1 MTIEMRQWS
10 PDDAEMRAEGDGM
23 TFTGYAIRYGVPS
36 QPLPFTE
43 TIAAG
48 AATRS
53 LKSRN
58 NIKAFVNHD
67 TNMVIGSTRAGTLR
81 LSEDERGVLA
91 TISLPETSY
100 GRDLAV
106 SVKRGDVSGM
116 SFGFSVVKDSWSAD
130 YGSRDVTELRLH
142 EVSPV
147 TGFEAYTQ
155 TTAAVRSV
163 IQRLAFRTSM
173 DVDVLADAM
182 TTLEQGE
189 TLTDDQASV
198 LLEAVDRSR
207 IKAADPAPD
216 PAPDLSDVLKMKSYL
231 LGKAAAL

>member
-1 MTIEMRQWS
+1 MTVELRQWN
-10 PDDAEMRAEGDGM
+10 PDDAEVRSENDGM
-23 TFTGYAIRYGVPS
+23 TFTGYAIRYSVPS

-43 TIAAG
+43 TIAPG

-67 TNMVIGSTRAGTLR
+67 TNLVIGSTRAGTLR
-81 LSEDERGVLA
+81 LAEDERGVLA
-91 TISLPETSY
+91 TINLPDTTY
-100 GRDLAV
+100 GRDLAE
-106 SVKRGDVSGM
+106 STRRGDVSGM
-116 SFGFSVVKDSWSAD
+116 SFGFSAVRDEWSPD
-130 YGSRDVTELRLH
+130 YNSRTLLELRIH

-155 TTAAVRSV
+155 TTAAVRSMLA
-163 IQRLAFRTSM
+163 RLAHRTAL
-173 DVDVLADAM
+173 DVEALSDAM

-189 TLTDDQASV
+189 TLTDDQAAV

-207 IKAADPAPD
+207 PERAPAAPEPV
-216 PAPDLSDVLKMKSYL
+216 DLSALQALSDLLKKRDDL
-231 LGKAAAL
+231 